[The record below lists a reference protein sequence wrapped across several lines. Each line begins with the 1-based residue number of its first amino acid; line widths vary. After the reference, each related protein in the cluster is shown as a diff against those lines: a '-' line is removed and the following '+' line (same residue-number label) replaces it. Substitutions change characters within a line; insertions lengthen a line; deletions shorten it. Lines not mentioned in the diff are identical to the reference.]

1 MLIGYAR
8 VSKLDQNPELQ
19 LDALQDAKCDK
30 IYVDYLTGAKTDRPE
45 WQELL
50 AYIRE
55 GGSRKKRV
63 RRISGMRVDLMP
75 GIRPYTLPTPSS
87 GGSSS
92 WTPSQSLLHAW
103 STHRLVAPTCLEQ
116 PCLQRVPVL
125 PDAIVPDPSP
135 EGSRAF

>member
-8 VSKLDQNPELQ
+8 VSKPDQNPELQ

-75 GIRPYTLPTPSS
+75 GIRPYTVPRVIALSFLLIYVDERLES
-87 GGSSS
+87 GFTIGLIGVHGAWATSYLVVIAGS
-92 WTPSQSLLHAW
+92 L
-103 STHRLVAPTCLEQ
+103 
-116 PCLQRVPVL
+116 
-125 PDAIVPDPSP
+125 
-135 EGSRAF
+135 

>member
-19 LDALQDAKCDK
+19 LDALQDAKGDK

-75 GIRPYTLPTPSS
+75 GIRPYTVPTPSS

-92 WTPSQSLLHAW
+92 WTPSPITCCTLVLLIAW
-103 STHRLVAPTCLEQ
+103 
-116 PCLQRVPVL
+116 
-125 PDAIVPDPSP
+125 
-135 EGSRAF
+135 

>member
-1 MLIGYAR
+1 MIYGYAR

-19 LDALQDAKCDK
+19 LDALQDAKGDK

-75 GIRPYTLPTPSS
+75 GIRPYTVPTP
-87 GGSSS
+87 
-92 WTPSQSLLHAW
+92 
-103 STHRLVAPTCLEQ
+103 
-116 PCLQRVPVL
+116 
-125 PDAIVPDPSP
+125 
-135 EGSRAF
+135 